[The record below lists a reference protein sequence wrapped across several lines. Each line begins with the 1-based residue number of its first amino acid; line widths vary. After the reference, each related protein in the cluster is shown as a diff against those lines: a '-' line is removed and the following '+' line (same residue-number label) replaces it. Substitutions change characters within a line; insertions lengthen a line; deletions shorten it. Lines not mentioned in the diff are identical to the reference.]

1 MNEIKNA
8 LFLIFK
14 GIELLQ
20 KKYPNRKFTIDGRLV
35 GDIGEILAAENY
47 DIELDL
53 KSQPKHD
60 GTLYD
65 GKRVQIKATFKNTLT
80 IKEIPEYYLGLK
92 INKDGTFEEI
102 YNGPGKMIEEK
113 FSNRSALGKKLINLP
128 NSVLMKLSAEIE
140 EKDRIKKR
148 VNPMN
153 EHKII
158 NDKTISDE
166 DNDIIIEP
174 INKNKNVSSAKLDQT
189 IDKLYNSLNLPHD
202 MEKFLEEK

>member
-14 GIELLQ
+14 GIELLK

-47 DIELDL
+47 ELELDL

-65 GKRVQIKATFKNTLT
+65 GKRVQIKVTFKNTLT

-92 INKDGTFEEI
+92 IKEDGTFEEI
-102 YNGPGKMIEEK
+102 YNGPAKKIKEK
-113 FSNRSALGKKLINLP
+113 FSKRSGFGNKLINLP
-128 NSVLMKLSAEIE
+128 NSILKKLSSEIE
-140 EKDRIKKR
+140 EKDRIKRKLT
-148 VNPMN
+148 P
-153 EHKII
+153 I
-158 NDKTISDE
+158 NRANVLDNQNVTNE
-166 DNDIIIEP
+166 DNDLIFEKIEV
-174 INKNKNVSSAKLDQT
+174 NKNVNSASLDHFVNKLFD
-189 IDKLYNSLNLPHD
+189 SLNLPED
-202 MEKFLEEK
+202 MEKLLE